1 VGRISTRNAGA
12 VFFEASL
19 SCCPGEKLPAS
30 SILSGGLA
38 PEARLC
44 SLVQTDEAAA
54 ATRRISCEI
63 RAFYDEELTGALERT
78 LRSVT
83 NYAALT
89 EAVLETR
96 SVRLVPPA
104 VTPATLV
111 ERLARQ
117 LQSTKLPVSFGPSWT
132 PVFGADASVGT
143 GGYEE
148 TLENFLLAHPAW
160 RRSYPR

>member
-1 VGRISTRNAGA
+1 MS
-12 VFFEASL
+12 
-19 SCCPGEKLPAS
+19 PK
-30 SILSGGLA
+30 
-38 PEARLC
+38 ARLY
-44 SLVQTDEAAA
+44 SLVQTDDAAA

-63 RAFYDEELTGALERT
+63 RAFYAEELTCALDRT
-78 LRSVT
+78 LRSVI

-89 EAVLETR
+89 EALLETR
-96 SVRLVPPA
+96 AVRLVPPA
-104 VTPATLV
+104 LTPATLL
-111 ERLARQ
+111 ERLAQQ

-132 PVFGADASVGT
+132 PVSDADASVGT

>member
-1 VGRISTRNAGA
+1 
-12 VFFEASL
+12 
-19 SCCPGEKLPAS
+19 
-30 SILSGGLA
+30 
-38 PEARLC
+38 
-44 SLVQTDEAAA
+44 LVQTEDAAA

-63 RAFYDEELTGALERT
+63 RAFYTEELTGALDRT

-96 SVRLVPPA
+96 AVRLEPPV
-104 VTPATLV
+104 VTPAALV

-132 PVFGADASVGT
+132 PVSDAVASVGT

-160 RRSYPR
+160 RRSYRR

>member
-1 VGRISTRNAGA
+1 M
-12 VFFEASL
+12 
-19 SCCPGEKLPAS
+19 
-30 SILSGGLA
+30 A
-38 PEARLC
+38 PEARLY
-44 SLVQTDEAAA
+44 SLVQTNDAVA
-54 ATRRISCEI
+54 ATRKISCEI
-63 RAFYDEELTGALERT
+63 RAFYAEELTGALDRT

-96 SVRLVPPA
+96 AVRLVPPT
-104 VTPATLV
+104 VTPAALV

-117 LQSTKLPVSFGPSWT
+117 LQSIKLPVSFGPSWT
-132 PVFGADASVGT
+132 PVSDADASVGT

-160 RRSYPR
+160 RWSYTR